1 MLSVR
6 HGRAYN
12 ARFPEKLRLTVA
24 KLYLI
29 SISGENRT
37 GITSTL
43 TSHLSRH
50 HAHLLDI
57 GQAVIH
63 DALSL
68 GVLVALPDDADIEA
82 LFVSLKNE
90 FSHDEMLVR
99 WQAIPESDY
108 QHWVAQQGQQKHV
121 VTLLGREISAD
132 ALSRVASELARNKLD
147 IYHITRLT
155 GRIGLDQL
163 GQSSQSCIEVLL
175 RGAVADPVKFRS
187 NLLELASD
195 LDIDLAYQQ
204 DGIYRRNR
212 RMVVF
217 DMDSTLIRQ
226 EVIDELAEEAGV
238 GEEVKAITESAMR
251 GEIDFNESLQ
261 RRVALLEG
269 LSETALESVMARIQL
284 NDGAERLF
292 RSLQRLGLKTAI
304 LSGGFTY
311 FGERLQKQLGI
322 DYIHANRLEI
332 VDGKLTGKVLGEIIN
347 GDAKA
352 RLLRELADQNNLLP
366 EQVIAVG
373 DGANDLPMLRAA
385 GLGVAFHA
393 KPIVRESAD
402 QALSTLG
409 LDAVLYLLGLSD
421 AEAH

>member
-1 MLSVR
+1 M
-6 HGRAYN
+6 
-12 ARFPEKLRLTVA
+12 A

-37 GITSTL
+37 GITSKL
-43 TSHLSRH
+43 TSHLSHH

-68 GVLVALPDDADIEA
+68 GVLAALPDDVDIET
-82 LFVSLKNE
+82 LFSSLKAE
-90 FSHDEMLVR
+90 FSHGEMMVR
-99 WQAIPESDY
+99 WQSISERDY
-108 QHWVAQQGQQKHV
+108 EHWVAKQGQQKHV

-132 ALSRVASELARNKLD
+132 ALSKVTTELARNKLD

-163 GQSSQSCIEVLL
+163 GQSSQTCIEVLL
-175 RGAVADPVKFRS
+175 RGAVDYPLKFRS
-187 NLLELASD
+187 DLLALASD

-238 GEEVKAITESAMR
+238 GREVKAITESAMQ

-261 RRVALLEG
+261 RRVALLDG
-269 LSETALESVMARIQL
+269 LSEKALQRVMERIQL
-284 NDGAERLF
+284 NEGAERLF
-292 RSLQRLGLKTAI
+292 RSLKRLGLKTAI

-311 FGERLQKQLGI
+311 FGERLQTQLGI
-322 DYIHANRLEI
+322 DYLHANRLEI
-332 VDGKLTGKVLGEIIN
+332 VDGKLTGKVIGEIIN

-352 RLLRELADQNNLLP
+352 RLLRELADSNNLLP
-366 EQVIAVG
+366 DQVIAVG

-409 LDAVLYLLGLSD
+409 LDALLYLLGLSD
-421 AEAH
+421 ADAR

>member
-1 MLSVR
+1 
-6 HGRAYN
+6 
-12 ARFPEKLRLTVA
+12 VA

-37 GITSTL
+37 GITSAL
-43 TSHLSRH
+43 TSQLSQH

-68 GVLVALPDDADIEA
+68 GVLVALPDDADTEG
-82 LFVSLKNE
+82 LFTSLRDE
-90 FSHDEMLVR
+90 FSTSELLVR
-99 WQAIPESDY
+99 WQAIPREDY
-108 QHWVAQQGQQKHV
+108 QHWVNQQGQQKHV
-121 VTLLGREISAD
+121 VTLLGREISAS
-132 ALSRVASELARNKLD
+132 ALSQVTRELARNNLD

-163 GQSSQSCIEVLL
+163 GKGSQSCIEVLL
-175 RGAVADPVKFRS
+175 RGAVADAGKFRS
-187 NLLELASD
+187 DLLALASH
-195 LDIDLAYQQ
+195 LDIDLAYQV
-204 DGIYRRNR
+204 DDIFRRNR

-226 EVIDELAEEAGV
+226 EVIDELAKEAGV
-238 GEEVKAITESAMR
+238 GDEVSAITEAAMH
-251 GEIDFNESLQ
+251 GEMDFNQSLE
-261 RRVALLEG
+261 RRVALLAG
-269 LSETALESVMARIQL
+269 LSENALEAVMSRIQL
-284 NDGAERLF
+284 NEGAERLF
-292 RSLQRLGLKTAI
+292 RTLRHLGLKTAI

-311 FGERLQKQLGI
+311 FGERLKAQLKV
-322 DYIHANRLEI
+322 DYLYANQLEI
-332 VDGKLTGKVLGEIIN
+332 EDGKLTGRLVGEIIN

-352 RLLRELADQNNLLP
+352 RLLRELAEREHLVP

-421 AEAH
+421 ADAQ

>member
-1 MLSVR
+1 M
-6 HGRAYN
+6 
-12 ARFPEKLRLTVA
+12 A

-43 TSHLSRH
+43 TRHLSQH
-50 HAHLLDI
+50 QAHLLDI

-68 GVLVALPDDADIEA
+68 GVLVALPDEADVEI
-82 LFVSLKNE
+82 LFNTLRSE
-90 FSHDEMLVR
+90 FAHRDLLVR
-99 WQAIPESDY
+99 WQPIPEEDY
-108 QHWVAQQGQQKHV
+108 IHWVNQQGQQKHV
-121 VTLLGREISAD
+121 VTLLGREISAQ
-132 ALSRVASELARNKLD
+132 ALSHVTSELAANQLD
-147 IYHITRLT
+147 IYHITRLS

-163 GQSSQSCIEVLL
+163 GKASQTCIEIML
-175 RGAVADPVKFRS
+175 RGSVPDPGKFRS
-187 NLLELASD
+187 NLLALASQ
-195 LDIDLAYQQ
+195 LDIDLAYQV
-204 DGIYRRNR
+204 DGLFRRNR

-226 EVIDELAEEAGV
+226 EVIDELAKEAGV
-238 GEEVKAITESAMR
+238 GPQVSAITERAMR
-251 GEIDFNESLQ
+251 GEMDFNESLQ
-261 RRVALLEG
+261 QRVALLEG
-269 LSETALESVMARIQL
+269 LPEAALQKVMQRIQL
-284 NDGAERLF
+284 NEGAERLF
-292 RSLQRLGLKTAI
+292 RTLKRLGLKTAI

-311 FGERLQKQLGI
+311 FGERLQQHLGI
-322 DYIHANRLEI
+322 DYVHANQLEI
-332 VDGKLTGKVLGEIIN
+332 IEGKLTGRVLGEIVN
-347 GDAKA
+347 GEAKA
-352 RLLRELADQNNLLP
+352 RLLRELAEREHLVP

-421 AEAH
+421 ADAQ